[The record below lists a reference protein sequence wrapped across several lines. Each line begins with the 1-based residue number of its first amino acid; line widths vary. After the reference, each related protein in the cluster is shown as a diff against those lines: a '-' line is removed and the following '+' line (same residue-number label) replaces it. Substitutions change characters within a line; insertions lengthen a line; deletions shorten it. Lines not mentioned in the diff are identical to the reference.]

1 MPRLVLRAGDIVTP
15 LPQITSTTPIPGLQ
29 GTLTPVPTPLPGSA
43 AFTVER
49 MTACVPEDIER
60 LRFYVFYFTPA
71 YPVLGIG
78 EVRLTLSPRHRSRHA
93 RTRRGTEVALDGGPL
108 GLVLVPKVAASN
120 PSNTAMP
127 NDPSKEYA
135 GRATL
140 SCPRVRPARAGSRA

>member
-1 MPRLVLRAGDIVTP
+1 MLRLVLREGDIVTP
-15 LPQITSTTPIPGLQ
+15 LPQITSTTPTPGLP

-60 LRFYVFYFTPA
+60 LRIYVFYATPA

-78 EVRLTLSPRHRSRHA
+78 EIRLTVSPRHRSRHA

-108 GLVLVPKVAASN
+108 DLVLVPQVPASN
-120 PSNTAMP
+120 PSNPTVP

-140 SCPRVRPARAGSRA
+140 SCPRIRPVRAGSRS